1 MTKNSSECINRVGC
15 NVQSCAH
22 NTEGCYCKAEKI
34 YYGIGEVAKMFKVN
48 TSLIRFWEKE
58 FDILKP
64 KKNKKGNRMFTQR
77 DVHYLQIIYQLVKE
91 KGFTLQGA
99 KEAIKQDFDQLDKNA
114 TILNALLQANDF
126 LKGLDQVLAE
136 KGKLQKEA
144 LTDR

>member
-1 MTKNSSECINRVGC
+1 M
-15 NVQSCAH
+15 A
-22 NTEGCYCKAEKI
+22 KAEKI

-99 KEAIKQDFDQLDKNA
+99 KEAIRQDFDHLDTNA
-114 TILNALLQANDF
+114 TILNALLQAHDF